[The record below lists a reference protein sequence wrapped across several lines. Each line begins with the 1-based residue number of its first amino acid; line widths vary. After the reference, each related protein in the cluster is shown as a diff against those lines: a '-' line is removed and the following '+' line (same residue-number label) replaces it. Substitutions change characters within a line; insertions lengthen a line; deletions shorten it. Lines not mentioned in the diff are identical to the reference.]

1 MNRWSQQKKKI
12 VTLTKQGVNCWLAYV
27 LAQPVDI
34 DLAVVAFLIIDYFGI
49 IQYFGVSSF
58 KTEINESSRMTENNE
73 TSFFFSVSVSEDE
86 KEKSF
91 EKVIA

>member
-1 MNRWSQQKKKI
+1 MNKWYHQKRKI
-12 VTLTKQGVNCWLAYV
+12 VALTKQGVNCWLAYV

-34 DLAVVAFLIIDYFGI
+34 DIAVVAFLIIDYFGV
-49 IQYFGVSSF
+49 FSF
-58 KTEINESSRMTENNE
+58 RTESGDS
-73 TSFFFSVSVSEDE
+73 SFFFSVSVSEDE